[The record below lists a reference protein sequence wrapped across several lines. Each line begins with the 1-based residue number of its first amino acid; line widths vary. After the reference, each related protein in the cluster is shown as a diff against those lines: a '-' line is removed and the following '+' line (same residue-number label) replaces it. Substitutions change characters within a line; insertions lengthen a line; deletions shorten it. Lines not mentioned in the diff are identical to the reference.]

1 MRSLQAADQLQ
12 VLCVA
17 YQARHGKS
25 LIDVIKKETSG
36 YYEDVL
42 VSCLLGPPEHDVE
55 LLHRACAGAG
65 TKESLLTE
73 IIIGRSEV
81 PCRRGAVER

>member
-1 MRSLQAADQLQ
+1 MQ
-12 VLCVA
+12 VLVVA

-25 LIDVIKKETSG
+25 LIDVVKKETSG

-42 VSCLLGPPEHDVE
+42 VSCLLGPLEHDVE

-73 IIIGRSEV
+73 MIIGRSMFGIY
-81 PCRRGAVER
+81 RSLGIAAS